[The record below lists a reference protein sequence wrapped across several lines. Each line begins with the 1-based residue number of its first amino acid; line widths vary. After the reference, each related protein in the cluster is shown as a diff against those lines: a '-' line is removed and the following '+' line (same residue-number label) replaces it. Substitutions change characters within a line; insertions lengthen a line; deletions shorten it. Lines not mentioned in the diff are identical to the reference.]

1 MRLVETLITGSPAFF
16 KKKSEKQIREFFEHA
31 LDFLK
36 QHQASET
43 FVSAV
48 VHMDEK
54 TPHMH
59 VTFVPLTQDHRLS
72 AKEIIGNRKKLT
84 LWQDD
89 FWKHMVSKYP
99 ELERGESA
107 SETGRD
113 HIPPRLFKAM
123 TRLTKQ
129 RHAIEATLE
138 SINPFNGKSKAQEIS
153 KMLDVY
159 IPGVEQMQTE
169 LKKYDAAFAQEETLK
184 KENETLKAKV
194 EEKKRKGLEEQL
206 REAKLEHDYQ
216 EAVSLLQRIPPEIL
230 EEYRHPGRRNREV
243 HHSVER

>member
-1 MRLVETLITGSPAFF
+1 
-16 KKKSEKQIREFFEHA
+16 
-31 LDFLK
+31 
-36 QHQASET
+36 
-43 FVSAV
+43 
-48 VHMDEK
+48 
-54 TPHMH
+54 
-59 VTFVPLTQDHRLS
+59 
-72 AKEIIGNRKKLT
+72 
-84 LWQDD
+84 
-89 FWKHMVSKYP
+89 MVSKYP

-129 RHAIEATLE
+129 RHAIEAMLE

-184 KENETLKAKV
+184 AKV

-206 REAKLEHDYQ
+206 REAKLEHDYR
-216 EAVSLLQRIPPEIL
+216 EAMDLLSRIPKEIL
-230 EEYRHPGRRNREV
+230 DEYGKKNKHIREAPQY
-243 HHSVER
+243 EAL

>member
-1 MRLVETLITGSPAFF
+1 
-16 KKKSEKQIREFFEHA
+16 
-31 LDFLK
+31 
-36 QHQASET
+36 
-43 FVSAV
+43 
-48 VHMDEK
+48 
-54 TPHMH
+54 
-59 VTFVPLTQDHRLS
+59 
-72 AKEIIGNRKKLT
+72 
-84 LWQDD
+84 
-89 FWKHMVSKYP
+89 MVSKYP

-159 IPGVEQMQTE
+159 IPGVEQMQTK